1 MKEIRMTQ
9 RQGFK
14 TRSIHAGQSPDPVT
28 GAVMTPIYA
37 TSTFKQSSPGVHQ
50 GYEYA
55 RTHNPTRTALEA
67 CMADL
72 EEGSHGFAFA
82 SGMAAIDAVLNLLN
96 HGDHVMAMD
105 DLYGG
110 TYRILSKVKT
120 RTQNLQ
126 VSYVDL
132 TQEEALTQ
140 ALQSNTKMIWV
151 ESPSNP
157 MLKLVDLDKIARF
170 ARQHQLLF
178 VVDNTF
184 CTPYLQKPLTFGAD
198 IVVHSGTKY
207 LNGHSDVVCGLV
219 VVKDTALADA
229 LHFIQ
234 NACGG
239 ILGPFDSFLV
249 LRSLKTLAL
258 RMEAHCANAQC
269 MAEWLATR
277 SEVQRVIY
285 PGLPEHPQYALAQR
299 QMARAGGMISV
310 VLDGDL
316 ALTRHRL
323 ERCRLFTL
331 AESLGGVESLIEHPA
346 IMTHASIPP
355 EQRQAL
361 GLGDTF
367 IRLSVG
373 IEDVD
378 DLINDVQQAW
388 FF

>member
-1 MKEIRMTQ
+1 MTQ